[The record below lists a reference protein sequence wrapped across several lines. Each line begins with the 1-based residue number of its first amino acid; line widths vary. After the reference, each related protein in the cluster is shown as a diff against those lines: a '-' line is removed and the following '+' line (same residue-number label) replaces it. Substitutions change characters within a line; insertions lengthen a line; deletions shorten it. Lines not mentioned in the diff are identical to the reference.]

1 MVYAIKLYVLLVTL
15 YINDIIKILENIRQR
30 FKTITSWD
38 KDRSEMTTQTK
49 NNNLDY

>member
-1 MVYAIKLYVLLVTL
+1 MVYAIKLYVLLVTF

-30 FKTITSWD
+30 FKRITSWD
-38 KDRSEMTTQTK
+38 KYRSEITTQTK